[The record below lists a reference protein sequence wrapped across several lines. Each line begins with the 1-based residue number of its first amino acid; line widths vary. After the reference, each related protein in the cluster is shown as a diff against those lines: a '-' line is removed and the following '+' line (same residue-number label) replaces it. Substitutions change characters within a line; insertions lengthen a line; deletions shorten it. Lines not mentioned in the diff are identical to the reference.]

1 VLGVHAQGL
10 LKQCRSSIFLRLGA
24 RFHWQTPDL
33 PSAIQRSINKHAAC
47 AVVLSVRRIRDAHDV
62 EFCG

>member
-1 VLGVHAQGL
+1 MQVVNFPAAWRAISLAN
-10 LKQCRSSIFLRLGA
+10 A
-24 RFHWQTPDL
+24 RFAKRDPV
-33 PSAIQRSINKHAAC
+33 SINKHAAC